1 MRRPAPAPWAELSD
15 IVTDHDALLEQA
27 LRFARTKT
35 QVSTSLLQRHLR
47 IGFPR
52 AARLMEQ
59 LEEMGVV
66 GPDEGGGRSRK
77 VLEQQIEKVD
87 GVN

>member
-1 MRRPAPAPWAELSD
+1 MSELTSES
-15 IVTDHDALLEQA
+15 DALLDQA
-27 LRFARTKT
+27 LQFVRTKA
-35 QVSTSLLQRHLR
+35 QISTSLLQRQLR

-77 VLEQQIEKVD
+77 VLDQYGEIRRE
-87 GVN
+87 

>member
-1 MRRPAPAPWAELSD
+1 LVRAKSQ
-15 IVTDHDALLEQA
+15 I
-27 LRFARTKT
+27 
-35 QVSTSLLQRHLR
+35 STSLLQRQLR

-66 GPDEGGGRSRK
+66 GPDEGAGRSRR
-77 VLEQQIEKVD
+77 VLGQEAETVD
-87 GVN
+87 RTI

>member
-1 MRRPAPAPWAELSD
+1 MTGR
-15 IVTDHDALLEQA
+15 DALLERA
-27 LRFARTKT
+27 LQFVRGKT
-35 QVSTSLLQRHLR
+35 QISTSLLQRQLR

-66 GPDEGGGRSRK
+66 GPDEGGGRSRR
-77 VLEQQIEKVD
+77 VLESR
-87 GVN
+87 